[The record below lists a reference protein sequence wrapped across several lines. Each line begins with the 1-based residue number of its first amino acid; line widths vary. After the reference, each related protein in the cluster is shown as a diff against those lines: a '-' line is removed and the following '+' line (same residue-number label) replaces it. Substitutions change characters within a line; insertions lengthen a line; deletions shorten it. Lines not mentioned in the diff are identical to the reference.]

1 MMKWLTKLI
10 AYALLLFLLVIVF
23 AYIGLQTR
31 WGASY
36 ASQFLSKFTDYDIEV
51 GIMGHEFSNAGEFIF
66 QDVKLESQNK
76 DLSLSARQIVIDVN
90 WRNIFNGTA
99 IRRLVI
105 TQGEI
110 AAISAENSTKI
121 PLSADILQFENSQLQ
136 LKQANKTIQVSGFT
150 GGITPWHPTINH
162 PFGYG
167 DFRFTTSQMSINQ
180 LAFRNVAITGKLQE
194 KVTEISQASGYLNNG
209 YIAGEGKAFTD
220 GSINI
225 DRLIMNKVGWQ
236 NDLTFDNLFDAIN
249 SNNPLQIKNLEL
261 TNIDIQGKDWALA
274 GLSTEIDQISFVRGS
289 WSSPKS
295 KISFNMDQLVIKE
308 QQLDTLIGELN
319 IDTDNINIEKLSGY
333 YNKGIFNLSGTWQRN
348 DKILTIAD
356 AKLAG
361 ILYTLPENWLE
372 FFAQPAPS
380 WLSGISIK
388 KFTLSQS
395 LLMNIQPQFPFEF
408 TALGANIEN
417 VDLIKQKQWGIWSG
431 KATFNADSGTINQ
444 VLVRRPFMEIRQSG
458 KSSAAASLT
467 VSTDKGISKLGL
479 LVKQE
484 PKKIP
489 FLLRA
494 SGTNIDLA
502 DLNQW
507 GWQGFP
513 PQTLGDFDVTLQGDL
528 LATSLA
534 KSTNGELMAI
544 PLQGKRMYR
553 TVIKGEVTS
562 SVESET
568 SEPSMIQPEAL
579 STSQSPLPTELQI
592 PSLVAQ

>member
-1 MMKWLTKLI
+1 MKWLTKLI
-10 AYALLLFLLVIVF
+10 AYALLLFLLVIIF

-31 WGASY
+31 WGASS

-51 GIMGHEFSNAGEFIF
+51 GIMGHELSNAGEFIF
-66 QDVKLESQNK
+66 QDVKLVSQNK
-76 DLSLSARQIVIDVN
+76 DLSLNARQIVIDIN

-105 TQGEI
+105 TQGELV
-110 AAISAENSTKI
+110 ANSGEDSTTI

-136 LKQANKTIQVSGFT
+136 LKQQNETIQVSGFT
-150 GGITPWHPTINH
+150 GGITPWHPTVSH

-167 DFRFTTSQMSINQ
+167 DFRFTTSQMNINE

-194 KVTEISQASGYLNNG
+194 KVAEISQATGYLNNG
-209 YIAGEGKAFTD
+209 YIAGEGKLFTD

-225 DRLIMNKVGWQ
+225 DRLVMNKVGWQ
-236 NDLTFDNLFDAIN
+236 NAITFDNLVNAIN

-289 WSSPKS
+289 WISPKS

-319 IDTDNINIEKLSGY
+319 IDNDNINIEKLSGY
-333 YNKGIFNLSGTWQRN
+333 YNKGVFNLSGTWQRN
-348 DKILTIAD
+348 DKILTIDD

-361 ILYTLPENWLE
+361 VLYTLPENWLK
-372 FFAQPAPS
+372 FFAQSTPS
-380 WLSGISIK
+380 WLSGLSIK
-388 KFTLSQS
+388 KFTLTQS
-395 LLMNIQPQFPFEF
+395 LLMNIQPQFPFEL
-408 TALGANIEN
+408 TALSGNIEN

-444 VLVRRPFMEIRQSG
+444 VMVRRPFVEIRQSG
-458 KSSAAASLT
+458 KSSATASIT

-484 PKKIP
+484 PKKVP

-507 GWQGFP
+507 GWHGFP
-513 PQTLGDFDVTLQGDL
+513 AQTLGDFDVTLQGDL
-528 LATSLA
+528 LAPSLA

-553 TVIKGEVTS
+553 TVVNGEVTS
-562 SVESET
+562 SVESEI
-568 SEPSMIQPEAL
+568 SEPSMGQINPSQQDPI
-579 STSQSPLPTELQI
+579 STEPQI
-592 PSLVAQ
+592 PSLVTQ